1 MGQGRAGGVHIETLN
16 LREVVVFL
24 VAAGVIVPL
33 FHRLR
38 VSPVLG
44 FLAIGL
50 AIGPHGLARLANA
63 VPWLR
68 YIVIDDLQ
76 GVRALAELGVVFLLF
91 MIGLEL
97 SLPRLWAMRR
107 LVFGLGGAQV
117 LVSGVV
123 IAGIAALFDN
133 TLAAAIIFGAAFAL
147 SSTAIVMQL
156 LAENRRLGT
165 ATGRTSFAI
174 LLFQDLAVL
183 PILFLVGALGQDV
196 EGSALSAF
204 VWALAQALIAV
215 AVILIVGRVVL
226 RPLFR
231 FIGSTASR
239 EMFLALVLL
248 VIIGTALAT
257 QEVGLSMALGAFL
270 AGLLFAETEYRHEIE
285 VDIEPF
291 KGLLLGLFFISVG
304 MAIDLTEIARDPLW
318 LIASVIGLF
327 LVKAPIIYGL
337 ARLFGAARSVA
348 LESGILLGQGGEFAF
363 VIVGL
368 AWSLD
373 LIPDPTAQFM
383 LIVAGLTMIVTPGVA
398 WGARRIGRAVQA
410 WEAQHGQ
417 PDTDLVEDMAGHV
430 IIVGFGRVGRMLGT
444 FLSAEEMAF
453 VAIDRDADLV
463 ARQRGGGAS
472 LYYGDATRPDI
483 LRRFGAE
490 RAAALVVTMDSPDA
504 AERVVAAARRHWPAL
519 TIYARAHDV
528 EHATRLIGRGATHA
542 VPETTEASLQLSEMV
557 LLGTGVPDGTARALI
572 EERRQAEQ
580 AAVDE
585 SRGRMPD

>member
-1 MGQGRAGGVHIETLN
+1 MHIETLN

-24 VAAGVIVPL
+24 VAAGVVVPL

-44 FLAIGL
+44 FLAIGV
-50 AIGPHGLARLANA
+50 AIGPHGLAQVVDT

-68 YIVIDDLQ
+68 YVVIDDVE

-117 LVSGVV
+117 IISGGV
-123 IAGIAALFDN
+123 ITGIATLFDN
-133 TLAAAIIFGAAFAL
+133 TLTVAMIFGAAFAL

-183 PILFLVGALGQDV
+183 PILFMVGALNQ
-196 EGSALSAF
+196 EAERSALGSFA
-204 VWALAQALIAV
+204 WAIGQALIAV
-215 AVILIVGRVVL
+215 AVILVVGRLVL

-239 EMFLALVLL
+239 EMFIALVLL

-257 QEVGLSMALGAFL
+257 QQVGLSMALGAFL

-291 KGLLLGLFFISVG
+291 KGLLLGLFFLSVG
-304 MAIDLTEIARDPLW
+304 MAIDVMEIVRNPVW
-318 LIASVIGLF
+318 LFLSVIGLF

-348 LESGILLGQGGEFAF
+348 LESGLLLGQGGEFAF

-368 AWSLD
+368 AWSLG
-373 LIPDPTAQFM
+373 LIPDPMAQFM
-383 LIVAGLTMIVTPGVA
+383 LIVAGVTMIATPGVA
-398 WGARRIGRAVQA
+398 WGARHIGRTMQA
-410 WEAQHGQ
+410 WEARHGQ
-417 PDTDLVEDMAGHV
+417 STADLAQDMTSHV
-430 IIVGFGRVGRMLGT
+430 IVVGFGRVGRMLCD
-444 FLSAEEMAF
+444 FLDNEALPSI
-453 VAIDRDADLV
+453 AIDRDADLV
-463 ARQRGGGAS
+463 HRQRKAGAS
-472 LYYGDATRPDI
+472 LFYGDATRPEI
-483 LRRFGAE
+483 LRRFGAAS
-490 RAAALVVTMDSPDA
+490 AAALVITMDSPDA
-504 AERVVAAARRHWPAL
+504 AERVVAVARRHWPKL
-519 TIYARAHDV
+519 SIYARARDV
-528 EHATRLIGRGATHA
+528 THATHLIGQGANHA

-557 LLGTGVPDGTARALI
+557 LVGAGVPEQTARSLV

-580 AAVDE
+580 AAIDE
-585 SRGRMPD
+585 SRGEPPR